1 MVVKNTNQVGKELR
15 ISRFLNPESQRCV
28 MVAYAHGILLG
39 PIKGMTTNE
48 EIKAQTK
55 TLRAADAILMPMGFL
70 PACQELFTGKDAPE
84 MIALYDWQSVS
95 RPKNHVG
102 YVEGAVEPVT
112 SIERVLAS
120 GATGVMTYLF
130 IGQDDPEIEAKEM
143 RRNYEVNE
151 LCQKYGLIHIIEPR
165 VIKSKET
172 NPDGTMKFDLM
183 KVHTRMAAELGADFI
198 KVKYP
203 DTPEQLKELQDISP
217 APLMVAGGSKIADSD
232 ADAMAQASVT
242 AGTAGIVFGRN
253 IYQADDPRAALERF
267 KKIVHKN

>member
-1 MVVKNTNQVGKELR
+1 MVKVTNQVGKELR
-15 ISRFLNPESQRCV
+15 ISRFLNPKSQRTV

-39 PIKGMTTNE
+39 PIKGMETNE
-48 EIKAQTK
+48 EIKKQTE
-55 TLRAADAILMPMGFL
+55 TLRKSDAILMPMGFL
-70 PACQELFTGKDAPE
+70 PYCQPLFEGKDAPE

-95 RPKNHVG
+95 RPSQHLG
-102 YVEGAVEPVT
+102 YNEGSIEPVT

-130 IGQDDPEIEAKEM
+130 IGFDDPEMEAKEM

-165 VIKSKET
+165 VVKNKET
-172 NPDGTMKFDLM
+172 NPDGTMKLELM

-203 DTPEQLKELQDISP
+203 DTPERLKELQDISP
-217 APLMVAGGSKIADSD
+217 APLLIAGGSKIAD
-232 ADAMAQASVT
+232 ADAEKMAAASIS

-253 IYQADDPRAALERF
+253 IYQAEDPAKALDTF
-267 KKIVHKN
+267 LTIVHETN